1 MYAITYEDSLFA
13 IHGQNMLDIVKP
25 YREYFYCM
33 TKTDYKLLYT
43 PNMGITYIHTYN
55 KNVSYTALP

>member
-13 IHGQNMLDIVKP
+13 IHDQNMLDIVKP

-33 TKTDYKLLYT
+33 YQTDYKLLYT
-43 PNMGITYIHTYN
+43 PNMGN
-55 KNVSYTALP
+55 KNDSYTALP